1 MKNVGR
7 EGILTS
13 RDKQCLSI
21 ARLFHICP
29 LDSSVLQHTVMFW
42 GFVVVVVVVV
52 VAVVSEK
59 DSQNTRLWTPC
70 ATGQDW
76 RSPY

>member
-1 MKNVGR
+1 
-7 EGILTS
+7 
-13 RDKQCLSI
+13 
-21 ARLFHICP
+21 
-29 LDSSVLQHTVMFW
+29 MFW